1 MTDDRDPTRPFAAPD
16 GGTGKQTPRRSPRVA
31 GPFEARRLGDFD
43 LPLRI
48 HDLSL
53 GGCLIE
59 SYHEV
64 PVGIRIQLEI
74 DLPAEGPVALQGE
87 TLYLRENYGFA
98 VKFVDMDEQTRVKLA
113 RVVVQLLREQKLA
126 R

>member
-1 MTDDRDPTRPFAAPD
+1 MSDERDPTRPSAAPS
-16 GGTGKQTPRRSPRVA
+16 GTEGKKSTRRNPRVA
-31 GPFEARRLGDFD
+31 GPFEARRVGALE

-59 SYHEV
+59 SYHEAQ
-64 PVGIRIQLEI
+64 VGRRIDLEI
-74 DLPAEGPVALQGE
+74 DLPEEGWVTVEAE
-87 TLYLRENYGFA
+87 TLYLRENFGFA
-98 VKFVDMDEQTRVKLA
+98 VKFVSMHEQTRVKLA
-113 RVVVQLLREQKLA
+113 RVVLQRLRERKKP

>member
-1 MTDDRDPTRPFAAPD
+1 
-16 GGTGKQTPRRSPRVA
+16 VA
-31 GPFEARRLGDFD
+31 GPFEARQRGALE

-64 PVGIRIQLEI
+64 SVGRRIELEI
-74 DLPAEGPVALQGE
+74 ELPEEGWITVQSE
-87 TLYLRENYGFA
+87 TLYIREGFGFA
-98 VKFVDMDEQTRVKLA
+98 VKFVSMDEQTRVKLA
-113 RVVVQLLREQKLA
+113 RVVVQRLRERKKA

>member
-1 MTDDRDPTRPFAAPD
+1 MTDARDPTTPPPAPD
-16 GGTGKQTPRRSPRVA
+16 ATGKKSTRRNPRVA
-31 GPFEARRLGDFD
+31 GPFEARRLGAVE

-59 SYHEV
+59 SYHDV
-64 PVGIRIQLEI
+64 AVGRRIELEI
-74 DLPAEGPVALQGE
+74 ELPGEGWVTLPAE
-87 TLYLRENYGFA
+87 TLYLRENFGFA
-98 VKFVDMDEQTRVKLA
+98 VKFLDMDEQTRVKLA
-113 RVVVQLLREQKLA
+113 RAVVQVLRERKKA